1 MSKHFHHASEL
12 PQALPVFPLEGVI
25 LLPRARLPLNIF
37 EPRYLAMV
45 EHALGTPE
53 RLIVMAQPCDPA
65 MDVRPGHTTP
75 PSLYR
80 TGCAGR
86 IMSFME
92 TDDGRYLISLE
103 GVSRV
108 VLKDEPATDT
118 PYRIFETD
126 FAPFEKDLADDAR
139 ESEMNRDGLVQA
151 VRNFVTRH
159 NLSMDWDALNKTG
172 GEALVNSLSLI
183 APFGPREKQAL
194 LEAASVVERTETL
207 IALTEMALASEDEPG
222 SGSLQ

>member
-1 MSKHFHHASEL
+1 MTKHFHHAADL
-12 PQALPVFPLEGVI
+12 PEALPVFPLEGVI

-45 EHALGTPE
+45 EHVLGTKD
-53 RLIVMAQPCDPA
+53 RLIVMAQPSDPA
-65 MDVRPGHTTP
+65 MDVRPGHTGA
-75 PSLYR
+75 PSLYNI
-80 TGCAGR
+80 GCAGR
-86 IMSFME
+86 VMSFME

-108 VLKDEPATDT
+108 MLKAEPATDT

-126 FAPFEKDLADDAR
+126 FTPYEKDLADDAR
-139 ESEMNRDGLVQA
+139 EGDMNREGLMQA

-159 NLSMDWDALNKTG
+159 NLSMDWDALNKTD

-194 LEAASVVERTETL
+194 LEADSVVERTETL
-207 IALTEMALASEDEPG
+207 IALTEMALASEDEQG